1 MSNSDQ
7 SALKPGTVYREAL
20 RIAGEK
26 VHRDRTIEVAYP
38 YTGEVIATVPKATL
52 DDVRNA

>member
-1 MSNSDQ
+1 MSQ
-7 SALKPGTVYREAL
+7 ATLKPGTIHREAL